1 MLFVYI
7 CYLTTTLLPLTIHG
21 ASQIPNTAY
30 NQSEHSPPSFTPHN
44 FLSQTRC
51 NIKYMFSSVLKQ
63 KFTCEQIQEAL
74 PICRRNITVAFSEMP
89 PYAWTD
95 WFTDDNE
102 TAASGNHSHG
112 NNSTGYAYRGII
124 FGRMHTLNFFFFS
137 IARGNPARHEYKF
150 KFFQLRSQKYQFLL
164 IHSIILSITLR

>member
-30 NQSEHSPPSFTPHN
+30 NQSEHRPPPFTAHN

-51 NIKYMFSSVLKQ
+51 NIKYMFSSVLKR

-150 KFFQLRSQKYQFLL
+150 
-164 IHSIILSITLR
+164 